1 MARVL
6 AYTSPARG
14 HLYPLVPILD
24 ELQARGHR
32 IAVRTLPSEL
42 AALRERGF
50 TADPIAEPI
59 LAIEHDD
66 WQARTQLAALR
77 RSLATFVRRAEHE
90 PGDLHAAI
98 EAERPDLLLVDTTTW
113 GAAAVAEALGRPWA
127 QWLPYPAPVPSRD
140 APPFGPGFAPASGP
154 LARIRDRVLGPVLL
168 RGYGRA
174 LLPAVN
180 GVRAAVELEPL
191 GAAAETFTR
200 ADVML
205 YMSAEPF
212 EYPRSDWP
220 GTFRLIGPTTWDPPV
235 ATPDWLAELDDPL
248 VLVST
253 SSEFQDDGRLVA
265 SALAALR
272 DAAVSVVATTPSA
285 DTGRIDVPANA
296 RVERFVPHAPLLQ
309 RAACVVCHGG
319 MGIAQKALAA
329 GVPVCVVPFGRDQLE
344 VARRVEVAGAGTRL
358 PARRLDARRLRA
370 AVEAAMEM
378 GGGARRVQAGFAA
391 AGGARAAADE
401 LAALVRAPRARR
413 SPGWRNDRPEQALSE
428 TATRRQ
434 Q

>member
-32 IAVRTLPSEL
+32 IAVRTLPSQL

-50 TADPIAEPI
+50 AAGPLAEAV
-59 LAIEHDD
+59 LGIEHDD
-66 WQARTQLAALR
+66 WQARTQAGGLTRA
-77 RSLATFVRRAEHE
+77 LATFGRRAEHE
-90 PGDLHAAI
+90 PADLRAAI

-113 GAAAVAEALGRPWA
+113 GAAAVAEARGGPWA
-127 QWLPYPAPVPSRD
+127 QWLPYPAPLPSRD
-140 APPFGPGFAPASGP
+140 APPFGPGFPPARGP
-154 LARIRDRVLGPVLL
+154 LGRARDRVLGPILL

-180 GVRAAVELEPL
+180 GVRAQAGLGPL
-191 GAAAETFTR
+191 TEVADTFTR

-220 GTFRLIGPTTWDPPV
+220 PTFRLVGPTAWDPPG
-235 ATPDWLAELDDPL
+235 ATPDWLAELSDPL

-265 SALAALR
+265 CALAALR
-272 DAAVSVVATTPSA
+272 DAPVSVVATTPSA
-285 DTGRIDVPANA
+285 DAGGIDVPPNA
-296 RVERFVPHAPLLQ
+296 RVERFVPHAPLLE
-309 RAACVVCHGG
+309 RAACLVCHGG
-319 MGIAQKALAA
+319 MGIVQKALAA
-329 GVPVCVVPFGRDQLE
+329 GVPVSVVPFGRDQLE
-344 VARRVEVAGAGTRL
+344 VARRVQVAAAGTRL
-358 PARRLDARRLRA
+358 PARRLNATRLRA
-370 AVEAAMEM
+370 AVEAAMDM
-378 GGGARRVQAGFAA
+378 AGGARRVQTGFAA
-391 AGGARAAADE
+391 AGGAPAAADE
-401 LAALVRAPRARR
+401 LESLLGASSRTALRGLAGPR
-413 SPGWRNDRPEQALSE
+413 S
-428 TATRRQ
+428 
-434 Q
+434 

>member
-24 ELQARGHR
+24 ELHARGHR

-77 RSLATFVRRAEHE
+77 RSLATFARRAEHE
-90 PGDLHAAI
+90 VPDLSAAI
-98 EAERPDLLLVDTTTW
+98 EAEHPDVLLVDVTTW
-113 GAAAVAEALGRPWA
+113 GAAAVAEARDQPWA
-127 QWLPYPAPVPSRD
+127 QWLPYPAPLPSRD
-140 APPFGPGFAPASGP
+140 APPFGPGFAPARGP
-154 LARIRDRVLGPVLL
+154 LGRARDRLLGPILL
-168 RGYGRA
+168 RGYEAA
-174 LLPAVN
+174 LMPAVN
-180 GVRAAVELEPL
+180 RVRARVGLRPL
-191 GAAAETFTR
+191 REVAETFTR
-200 ADVML
+200 ATAML

-220 GTFRLIGPTTWDPPV
+220 PTFRLIGPTAWDPP
-235 ATPDWLAELDDPL
+235 AAAPGWLAELGDPL

-253 SSEFQDDGRLVA
+253 SSEFQDDGSLVA
-265 SALAALR
+265 CALDALR
-272 DAAVSVVATTPSA
+272 DTPASVVATTPSA
-285 DTGRIDVPANA
+285 DTGAIDVPPNA
-296 RVERFVPHAPLLQ
+296 RVEPFVPHAPLLE

-319 MGIAQKALAA
+319 MGISQKALAA

-358 PARRLDARRLRA
+358 PARRLDPTRLRA
-370 AVEAAMEM
+370 AVEAAMAM
-378 GGGARRVQAGFAA
+378 RDGARRVQAGFAA

-401 LAALVRAPRARR
+401 LESLVGAPLRAAPAGSVEPRIT
-413 SPGWRNDRPEQALSE
+413 P
-428 TATRRQ
+428 
-434 Q
+434 